1 MSLTIGSLCTGY
13 GGLDA
18 AVSQHYDARTVW
30 LSEVDKNANQ
40 ILTHHYPDVPNLG
53 DLTVIDW
60 DTVPKVDILT
70 AGYPCQPFSQA
81 GKRKGTAD
89 ARHLWPHIARAV
101 DVLRPR
107 ICVFENVQGH
117 LSKGGVEVVGSL
129 TSMGYSVRWGLVRA
143 SDAGAPHRRARVFIV
158 AVDRDTDSAVI
169 SYRAQ
174 RRAGIR
180 PHFRKGAEPGG
191 TGALTSDTDK
201 QLFDG
206 GRDAGQAGG
215 GESTAGGITT
225 ADTGSKRHGQGE
237 DARTV
242 GRLDGADESE
252 AWERERSREEPGHRS
267 ATATADAHEQGPQG
281 RGVVGSGRASERATR
296 SHSVGFGPAGT
307 ATPDP
312 DSRGHARREVCAED
326 DHRCDETGGI
336 QGGEPQPHLRERSGE
351 SVSFGP
357 YEAAIRRW
365 EHTIHR
371 PAPQP
376 TIPTGRNGGHR
387 LNPQFVEWM
396 MGLPEGWVTDTG
408 ISHVAQLKALGNG
421 VVPQQALLALQHLT
435 NGDH

>member
-89 ARHLWPHIARAV
+89 VRHLWPHIARAV

-117 LSKGGVEVVGSL
+117 LSKGGVEVVESL
-129 TSMGYSVRWGLVRA
+129 TAMGYSVRWGLVRA

-158 AVDRDTDSAVI
+158 ATAPDESGYGREQGRAGSGQRSGGGGQPAGDRPETRWCRCDACTITHQVIPWAAPAASPDSADPD
-169 SYRAQ
+169 RA
-174 RRAGIR
+174 AGQEPDLGSQQPGQST
-180 PHFRKGAEPGG
+180 PHGHNVERLGVR
-191 TGALTSDTDK
+191 
-201 QLFDG
+201 
-206 GRDAGQAGG
+206 RDAA
-215 GESTAGGITT
+215 
-225 ADTGSKRHGQGE
+225 ADTGGQRHGPGE
-237 DARTV
+237 DTRTV

-252 AWERERSREEPGHRS
+252 AREWERSREEPGHRS
-267 ATATADAHEQGPQG
+267 ATATTDTDEQGPQG
-281 RGVVGSGRASERATR
+281 RGIVGSGRASERATR
-296 SHSVGFGPAGT
+296 THSV
-307 ATPDP
+307 
-312 DSRGHARREVCAED
+312 E
-326 DHRCDETGGI
+326 
-336 QGGEPQPHLRERSGE
+336 
-351 SVSFGP
+351 FGP

-365 EHTIHR
+365 ESVLGR
-371 PAPQP
+371 PAPEP
-376 TIPTGRNGGHR
+376 TVPTGRNGGHR

>member
-18 AVSQHYDARTVW
+18 AVSQHYGARTVW

-89 ARHLWPHIARAV
+89 VRHLWPHIARAV

-117 LSKGGVEVVGSL
+117 LSKGGVEVVESL
-129 TSMGYSVRWGLVRA
+129 TAMGYSVRWGLVRA
-143 SDAGAPHRRARVFIV
+143 SDAGAPHRRARIFIV
-158 AVDRDTDSAVI
+158 ATA
-169 SYRAQ
+169 
-174 RRAGIR
+174 
-180 PHFRKGAEPGG
+180 
-191 TGALTSDTDK
+191 DTDK

-206 GRDAGQAGG
+206 SRDAGQGRG
-215 GESTAGGITT
+215 DESTDGCITT
-225 ADTGSKRHGQGE
+225 ADTGSQRHGQGQ
-237 DARTV
+237 DTRTV
-242 GRLDGADESE
+242 GRLDGANEGE
-252 AWERERSREEPGHRS
+252 ARERERSREEPGHRS
-267 ATATADAHEQGPQG
+267 ATATAHADDQGPQG
-281 RGVVGSGRASERATR
+281 RGGVGCECASERATR
-296 SHSVGFGPAGT
+296 THSV
-307 ATPDP
+307 
-312 DSRGHARREVCAED
+312 E
-326 DHRCDETGGI
+326 
-336 QGGEPQPHLRERSGE
+336 
-351 SVSFGP
+351 FGP

-365 EHTIHR
+365 EHAINR
-371 PAPQP
+371 PAPEP
-376 TIPTGRNGGHR
+376 TVPTGRNGGHR

-396 MGLPEGWVTDTG
+396 MGLPEGWVTCTG

>member
-18 AVSQHYDARTVW
+18 AVSQHYGARTVW

-89 ARHLWPHIARAV
+89 VRHLWPHIARAV

-117 LSKGGVEVVGSL
+117 LSKGGVEVVESL
-129 TSMGYSVRWGLVRA
+129 TAMGYSVRWGLVRA

-158 AVDRDTDSAVI
+158 AVDRDTDSELGERWGSQVTHV
-169 SYRAQ
+169 
-174 RRAGIR
+174 R
-180 PHFRKGAEPGG
+180 PGVKESEAAEPSG
-191 TGALTSDTDK
+191 TDRLA
-201 QLFDG
+201 
-206 GRDAGQAGG
+206 
-215 GESTAGGITT
+215 
-225 ADTGSKRHGQGE
+225 ADTGSQRHGPGE
-237 DARTV
+237 DTRTV

-252 AWERERSREEPGHRS
+252 ARERERERSREEPGHRS
-267 ATATADAHEQGPQG
+267 ATATTRAHERGPQG
-281 RGVVGSGRASERATR
+281 RGIVGSGRASERATR
-296 SHSVGFGPAGT
+296 SHSVGFGP
-307 ATPDP
+307 
-312 DSRGHARREVCAED
+312 
-326 DHRCDETGGI
+326 
-336 QGGEPQPHLRERSGE
+336 
-351 SVSFGP
+351 

-365 EHTIHR
+365 ESILGR
-371 PAPQP
+371 PAPEP
-376 TIPTGRNGGHR
+376 TVPTGRNGGHR

>member
-18 AVSQHYDARTVW
+18 AVSQHYGARTVW

-89 ARHLWPHIARAV
+89 VRHLWPHIARAV

-158 AVDRDTDSAVI
+158 AVDRDTDSELGERWGSQVTHV
-169 SYRAQ
+169 
-174 RRAGIR
+174 R
-180 PHFRKGAEPGG
+180 PGVKESEAAEPSG
-191 TGALTSDTDK
+191 TDRLA
-201 QLFDG
+201 
-206 GRDAGQAGG
+206 
-215 GESTAGGITT
+215 

-408 ISHVAQLKALGNG
+408 ISHDAQLKALGNG